1 MRGFL
6 RFLQAGGIYHFL
18 ANGSRSELVQ
28 NKDYRVVIG
37 ACANDA
43 HCGFSPTTLVK

>member
-18 ANGSRSELVQ
+18 ANRSRSELVQ
-28 NKDYRVVIG
+28 NQDRVVIG

-43 HCGFSPTTLVK
+43 LCAFSPTTLVK